1 MPSITAYTPSR
12 VSHQPSPDTP
22 TNQKNL
28 PTIWS
33 ISPFIAGV
41 LHELDAPVGSLSN
54 TCKRYP
60 QMDLAFS
67 ILSEH
72 LSAADLNWL
81 DEEGFGMLVDMTEGA
96 DEHVCEALIQSLT
109 QALKHRS
116 PWETTQQI
124 FEKSLSE
131 KNRRGIE
138 RSLDRSAPVNH
149 NSATW
154 GEQVKALISPL
165 INGLQTFRYL
175 GSDHEKTYG
184 LDHEA
189 LARHQQQQQQHSQ
202 KKNDSSE
209 GFGMMQMLLSYLHSY
224 GQISAPDIKT
234 LLGEDIRQAC
244 QVERALPDGWSL
256 LPGAE
261 ALPMPAPV
269 NTAALWNSF
278 ANQPASQIGE
288 PDSPINIPQITL
300 TDEVETSETA
310 AFAPGDARV
319 NEHRQRAQADFL
331 LHELITRLREK
342 GFYDTRSEK
351 LFLSLL
357 TQLPEWPAG
366 TQLKVFDS
374 GGQLDAVY
382 LKGSVPTQI
391 TNSVDITRLSNGEY
405 ASRWDSSAGAN
416 NQEELLE
423 IILGQLPK
431 NSSLGKGGDFQF
443 ISEAGRII
451 TLREQMAVLAKAE
464 QAQLFDALIADES
477 LVKGDPD
484 VGNSN
489 PFLPFWQQTPPSQS
503 SPVLTKLHE
512 LNPELSTERLRELLK
527 DSPLNEPEQATL
539 VFNGTLPAA
548 FIEAVEQIKLEVRQ
562 DAALDAIYHPRNF
575 NPDADLIVR
584 DFVRTLLMDKASR
597 ELLIIEPGDT
607 DYNSDDISSSQLV
620 LEHDGNGNYFG
631 LDQNGAVPVNK
642 GSDSFYRAVGILLQ
656 PHERQALGMQSDTDA
671 TGLRRVIGDAV
682 AQEIGGWFSPPEIPQ
697 DLQPVNRHE
706 DGPEWLENASTEDV
720 NARHQALENYQQALI
735 AAQVPELPD
744 ITEFGQPEKL
754 RAYAKEQLGQRLSVD
769 LGADLD
775 PDQIFVTTTTTVLAG
790 DPILVP
796 DIGPVHQPGQE
807 PLEFVPTTRSLTDF
821 SLENVGVADLDF
833 WTSASFTDASGN
845 SIPSLNRSYVHGLVR
860 DLNVGGSYESFL
872 ETHLLTSA
880 QGQANRDAYA
890 SVMHAQMQVDAI
902 EAKMAGDFADNKLL
916 APERCDRAFNWVTAV
931 LDHPEDTPQRAKV
944 DNHHI
949 QANTLKINAVP
960 IEGLIVIKPA
970 ETEAISALVIYTPEA
985 PKGQR
990 YKEFPSTTEM
1000 RDELLTDPQFL
1011 DYLVARAP
1019 ADSQAEL
1026 RRALTSDPG
1035 RLFITTDVITGNLYH
1050 ASYEVEA
1057 RRAISNVDQQTTST
1071 GEANLRTAWEIAS
1084 GTVGLALEFTP
1095 LRIRGAVAAG
1105 RSIYAFT
1112 KCVSAESSAATHCVQ
1127 AALLLAD
1134 GFTPGKSKAPKGVT
1148 PVLNTG
1154 LALGKSPTGLIRRT
1168 DGIYKGVFEKTSASG
1183 SSRFY
1188 IKSGSDTYLVR
1199 YDPYDP
1205 LQPTWKI
1212 VDRRRPDAY
1221 YQQRIT
1227 QDKHGNWTPG
1237 KAGLPGGESV
1247 RPIDPDVLELAD
1259 RASPLATLKP
1269 EQRIAYLTYL
1279 LDNRQPHEVKSLLK
1293 SLQTRGVT
1301 GMSRPWQQLHSSAL
1315 EKAQVKIVVPLKRP
1329 HPDSQQPGPSG
1340 NARPA
1345 SAASRN
1351 VLTRVEISEQVIP
1364 KEDWPKVL
1372 YHYTTQKNLGTYW
1385 STPGHLFS
1393 SRPSSDPHVNA
1404 RANMANTP
1412 GVYVTDLAP
1421 GSMSRADLADTLF
1434 GRNSYTGKS
1443 REDKVHSYMQLDM
1456 TAVRD
1461 ARVQLVKVSGGS
1473 LSPHVYMVKPG
1484 TPDNHWRVTQGLMTG
1499 EGDPVLIAAGTTP
1512 KSKSPVTPS

>member
-1 MPSITAYTPSR
+1 
-12 VSHQPSPDTP
+12 V
-22 TNQKNL
+22 
-28 PTIWS
+28 
-33 ISPFIAGV
+33 
-41 LHELDAPVGSLSN
+41 
-54 TCKRYP
+54 
-60 QMDLAFS
+60 
-67 ILSEH
+67 
-72 LSAADLNWL
+72 
-81 DEEGFGMLVDMTEGA
+81 
-96 DEHVCEALIQSLT
+96 
-109 QALKHRS
+109 
-116 PWETTQQI
+116 
-124 FEKSLSE
+124 
-131 KNRRGIE
+131 
-138 RSLDRSAPVNH
+138 
-149 NSATW
+149 
-154 GEQVKALISPL
+154 
-165 INGLQTFRYL
+165 
-175 GSDHEKTYG
+175 
-184 LDHEA
+184 
-189 LARHQQQQQQHSQ
+189 
-202 KKNDSSE
+202 
-209 GFGMMQMLLSYLHSY
+209 
-224 GQISAPDIKT
+224 
-234 LLGEDIRQAC
+234 
-244 QVERALPDGWSL
+244 
-256 LPGAE
+256 
-261 ALPMPAPV
+261 
-269 NTAALWNSF
+269 
-278 ANQPASQIGE
+278 
-288 PDSPINIPQITL
+288 
-300 TDEVETSETA
+300 TDEVETSEAA

-319 NEHRQRAQADFL
+319 NENRQRAQAHFL
-331 LHELITRLREK
+331 VQDLVSRLREK
-342 GFYDTRSEK
+342 GFFDARSEK
-351 LFLSLL
+351 PFLSLL
-357 TQLPEWPAG
+357 TQLPDWPVG

-374 GGQLDAVY
+374 AGQLDAVY
-382 LKGSVPTQI
+382 LKGSDPAQI
-391 TNSVDITRLSNGEY
+391 TGSIDITRLSNGEY
-405 ASRWDSSAGAN
+405 SSRRDSRDGAN

-423 IILGQLPK
+423 IILGQLPAT
-431 NSSLGKGGDFQF
+431 SSLGKGGDFPG
-443 ISEAGRII
+443 SSTVAGRII

-484 VGNSN
+484 VSNRN
-489 PFLPFWQQTPPSQS
+489 PFLPFWQQTSPKQS

-512 LNPELSTERLRELLK
+512 LNPELSTERLREVLK
-527 DSPLNEPEQATL
+527 DSPLNESEQATL
-539 VFNGTLPAA
+539 VLNGTLPAA
-548 FIEAVEQIKLEVRQ
+548 FIETVEQIKLEVRQ
-562 DAALDAIYHPRNF
+562 DAALDAIYHPRSF

-584 DFVRTLLMDKASR
+584 DFVRTLLTDRANR

-607 DYNSDDISSSQLV
+607 DYNSDDISSTQVV
-620 LEHDGNGNYFG
+620 LQHDGNGNYFG
-631 LDQNGAVPVNK
+631 LDQNGVVPVYK
-642 GSDSFYRAVGILLQ
+642 GSDSFYKAVGLLLQ

-671 TGLRRVIGDAV
+671 AGLRRVIGDAV

-720 NARHQALENYQQALI
+720 NARYQALENYQQALI

-744 ITEFGQPEKL
+744 ITEFRQPEKL

-775 PDQIFVTTTTTVLAG
+775 PDQIFVTTST
-790 DPILVP
+790 PILVDNSIPLP
-796 DIGPVHQPGQE
+796 DVLGPVLQPDHE
-807 PLEFVPTTRSLTDF
+807 PLESLPTTRSLTDF
-821 SLENVGVADLDF
+821 SLENVGLADLDF

-845 SIPSLNRSYVHGLVR
+845 PISPLSRSYVHGLVR
-860 DLNVGGSYESFL
+860 DLNVGGNYESFL

-880 QGQANRDAYA
+880 EGQASRDAHA

-902 EAKMAGDFADNKLL
+902 EAKMAGDLADNKLL
-916 APERCDRAFNWVTAV
+916 APERRDRAFNWVTAV
-931 LDHPEDTPQRAKV
+931 LDHPEDTQQRAKV
-944 DNHHI
+944 DGHHI
-949 QANTLKINAVP
+949 QASTLKINAVP
-960 IEGLIVIKPA
+960 IEGVIIIAPE
-970 ETEAISALVIYTPEA
+970 ETDAISALVIYTPEA

-990 YKEFPSTTEM
+990 YKEFSSTTEM
-1000 RDELLTDPQFL
+1000 RDELLTDPEFL

-1026 RRALTSDPG
+1026 QRALTGDPG

-1084 GTVGLALEFTP
+1084 GTVGFALEFTP

-1105 RSIYAFT
+1105 RSVYAFT

-1188 IKSGSDTYLVR
+1188 IKSGSETYLVR

-1227 QDKHGNWTPG
+1227 QDKHGNWNPG

-1293 SLQTRGVT
+1293 SLQTGGVT
-1301 GMSRPWQQLHSSAL
+1301 GMRRPWQQLHNAGL
-1315 EKAQVKIVVPLKRP
+1315 EKAQAKIVVPLKRP

-1340 NARPA
+1340 SAKPA

-1372 YHYTTQKNLGTYW
+1372 FHYTTQKNLGTYR

-1393 SRPSSDPHVNA
+1393 SIPSPDAHVNA

-1421 GSMSRADLADTLF
+1421 GSMSKADLADTLF
-1434 GRNSYTGKS
+1434 GKNSYTGKS
-1443 REDKVHSYMQLDM
+1443 REDKVHSYMELNM
-1456 TAVRD
+1456 SAVRD
-1461 ARVQLVKVSGGS
+1461 TSVQLVKVTGGN
-1473 LSPHVYMVKPG
+1473 LSSHVYMVKPG
-1484 TPDNHWRVTQGLMTG
+1484 TPDNNWRVTQGQMTG
-1499 EGDPVLIAAGTTP
+1499 EGDPVLIATGTTP
-1512 KSKSPVTPS
+1512 NRKAQ